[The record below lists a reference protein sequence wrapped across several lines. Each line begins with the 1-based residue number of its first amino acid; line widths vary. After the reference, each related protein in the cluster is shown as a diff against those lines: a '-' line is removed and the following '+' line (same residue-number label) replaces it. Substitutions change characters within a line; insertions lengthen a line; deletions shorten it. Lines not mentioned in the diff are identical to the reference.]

1 MLRNAITD
9 CLNVNRVRF
18 TFTSYRSTA
27 YGKANSGWAEEH
39 PLQFTVHRLNRTT
52 FQVQLYGLPEEDAP
66 AKMRQSTD
74 KAWKEITAAQ
84 MDTPAPQQ

>member
-1 MLRNAITD
+1 MERPTAAGQRNTL
-9 CLNVNRVRF
+9 C
-18 TFTSYRSTA
+18 
-27 YGKANSGWAEEH
+27 
-39 PLQFTVHRLNRTT
+39 NRTT

>member
-1 MLRNAITD
+1 MPKCKPRAVYIYFLQE
-9 CLNVNRVRF
+9 
-18 TFTSYRSTA
+18 
-27 YGKANSGWAEEH
+27 YGVWKANSGWAEEH